1 LWNLEIKE
9 GRSIFLNPKVEKIT
23 AEIEKIRRK
32 ISNYQT
38 RLRDLERQ
46 KVELENADII
56 AMVRGVDIP
65 PDEFAT
71 FVQMFKA
78 QQDDGGTVP
87 ELTAAADGEPQK
99 DKEEEPIEN

>member
-1 LWNLEIKE
+1 
-9 GRSIFLNPKVEKIT
+9 LNPKVEKIT

-32 ISNYQT
+32 ITSWQT

-65 PDEFAT
+65 PDEFAN

-78 QQDDGGTVP
+78 QQGNDGAVP
-87 ELTAAADGEPQK
+87 ELLTADEEPQN
-99 DKEEEPIEN
+99 DKEDEPIEN

>member
-1 LWNLEIKE
+1 M
-9 GRSIFLNPKVEKIT
+9 NPKVEKIT

-32 ISNYQT
+32 ITSWQT

-65 PDEFAT
+65 HDEFAN
-71 FVQMFKA
+71 FVQMFKQQQGNDGFLPNIPVTVDA
-78 QQDDGGTVP
+78 EPQQD
-87 ELTAAADGEPQK
+87 
-99 DKEEEPIEN
+99 KEDETIEN